1 MFSRNV
7 PEIVAAT
14 EFGHI
19 GNMCPPRYRG
29 GKYVAF
35 VLPEMKA
42 TNLIFCVSAVNHLDP
57 FWDFGFV

>member
-14 EFGHI
+14 DFGHI
-19 GNMCPPRYRG
+19 GNICPPRYRG

-35 VLPEMKA
+35 VLPETKA
-42 TNLIFCVSAVNHLDP
+42 KNLIISDILTSREN
-57 FWDFGFV
+57 G